1 MEIVKKPK
9 DIHNYICSSQQ
20 LTRTPSCKKLF
31 VLIEDQISYQRFG
44 FQYINFQ
51 NFFLFKL
58 KRSSS
63 HANKIE
69 IRYGHERISN
79 VRKNYSM

>member
-1 MEIVKKPK
+1 MKIVKNLRIFTIISAPL
-9 DIHNYICSSQQ
+9 NSSRAHQAA
-20 LTRTPSCKKLF
+20 KKLF
-31 VLIEDQISYQRFG
+31 VLIVDQISYQRFG

-51 NFFLFKL
+51 YFFLFKL
-58 KRSSS
+58 KWSSS

-79 VRKNYSM
+79 VRKNYPM